1 MANYVDPALSVQ
13 AMTAATDHAGLVNLD
28 YVNAGH
34 TGFQA
39 TMSGGTGIAV
49 AADSISLEV
58 VGTVTPGSYVYA
70 SITVDQY
77 GRVTAVADG
86 TAPASPTAASI
97 RALGFFDVTNDG
109 AGSGLDAD
117 LLDGLSSAAFQPAG
131 SYPTGSGTSTGTN
144 TGDNA
149 VNSLYSGLVSNATHT
164 GEVTGATAL
173 TIDKTITPT
182 WTGVHTYS
190 ATPVFN
196 AGISLG
202 TSGVLTLAT
211 ADSPTVPALDH
222 VDTATRTQG
231 FNERSYNSVSGN
243 ITKITSWDGRV
254 AFGYQASLAPQAGH
268 RLAFLDDDTSMPTGA
283 PVYVGILSSVLH
295 SNTAQTVTRLIGL
308 VGSANVS
315 TATGLS
321 AVVVNGL
328 TGHVSSSA
336 DSSFTGKVL
345 ACFSGALS
353 QGNSV
358 ATAEP
363 LTKDITFA
371 KSSHPK
377 GAYDHLTVLWCPNFS
392 LASATGYPTNLP
404 GLSSSVRATIQDWG
418 ASISSGAA
426 AGEYWAVRGEHING
440 AVATFPAHTGY
451 LRMVYPRRTGGTG
464 VHATHAWWEPWPN
477 TTTIRGGA
485 LKGDTYFDDGT
496 NFAAGLWQ
504 YTTAWERV
512 ITQVAAPSAYTLT
525 NVTTDRS
532 YDANATTIDELADAL
547 GTLIADLQARGMVG

>member
-1 MANYVDPALSVQ
+1 MANGL
-13 AMTAATDHAGLVNLD
+13 GNLVNAIADTPTRMTVLGLGRELTRLDRTVSMLSRNRQIQTSHADLLDLD

-34 TGFQA
+34 TG
-39 TMSGGTGIAV
+39 
-49 AADSISLEV
+49 
-58 VGTVTPGSYVYA
+58 
-70 SITVDQY
+70 
-77 GRVTAVADG
+77 
-86 TAPASPTAASI
+86 
-97 RALGFFDVTNDG
+97 
-109 AGSGLDAD
+109 
-117 LLDGLSSAAFQPAG
+117 FQPAG

-243 ITKITSWDGRV
+243 ITKITSWDGRI
-254 AFGYQASLAPQAGH
+254 AFGYQTNLAPQAGH

-345 ACFSGALS
+345 ACFSGSLA
-353 QGNSV
+353 QGNAV

-392 LASATGYPTNLP
+392 PASYTGYPTNLP
-404 GLSSSVRATIQDWG
+404 GLTSSIRATIQDWG
-418 ASISSGAA
+418 ASQGSPAGTPGAGT
-426 AGEYWAVRGEHING
+426 GEYWAVRGETGTGAGGVWG
-440 AVATFPAHTGY
+440 AVATFPRHTGY
-451 LRMVYPRRTGGTG
+451 MRMVYPRRTGATD
-464 VHATHAWWEPWPN
+464 VHAMHLWWEPWPN
-477 TTTIRGGA
+477 TATIRGGA

-512 ITQVAAPSAYTLT
+512 ITQVAAPSAYTPT

-532 YDANATTIDELADAL
+532 YDANATTLDELADVL
-547 GTLIADLQARGMVG
+547 GSLIGDLQARGMVG